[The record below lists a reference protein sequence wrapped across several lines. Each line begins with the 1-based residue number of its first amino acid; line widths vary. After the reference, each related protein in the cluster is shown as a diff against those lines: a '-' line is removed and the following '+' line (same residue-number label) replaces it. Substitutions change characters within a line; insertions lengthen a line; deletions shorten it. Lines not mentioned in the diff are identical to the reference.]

1 MMSEHFDDD
10 DDDVTTEEVLDMHW
24 SEGPLAQAR
33 QNLNIFCSGILMQ
46 RSLRLIIEET
56 QMLED
61 IINDSNI
68 SIVDK
73 VSAQQTLA
81 LLTQTWVGLVDQLG
95 YKS

>member
-10 DDDVTTEEVLDMHW
+10 DDVATEEVLDMHW

-46 RSLRLIIEET
+46 RSLRMIVEET

-61 IINDSNI
+61 IVNDSDI

>member
-10 DDDVTTEEVLDMHW
+10 DVATEEVLDMHW

-46 RSLRLIIEET
+46 RSLRMIVEET

-61 IINDSNI
+61 IVNDSNI